1 MKEQE
6 LVKGNNI
13 GQNCGRGGS
22 CGGNGGSDEIY
33 VNQFGDFAG
42 LDSSCI
48 GDLMSTAEYLESL
61 ADLEEELHNKKT

>member
-6 LVKGNNI
+6 MVKGNNI
-13 GQNCGRGGS
+13 GQNFGRG
-22 CGGNGGSDEIY
+22 GGNGGGDEIY
-33 VNQFGDFAG
+33 VNQFGDFGG
-42 LDSSCI
+42 LDNSCI

>member
-1 MKEQE
+1 M
-6 LVKGNNI
+6 VKGNNY
-13 GQNCGRGGS
+13 GQNCGKGGS
-22 CGGNGGSDEIY
+22 FGGNGGGDEIY

-48 GDLMSTAEYLESL
+48 GGDLVSTAEYLESL

>member
-1 MKEQE
+1 MREQE
-6 LVKGNNI
+6 IVKGHSY

-22 CGGNGGSDEIY
+22 CGGNGSDEIY

-61 ADLEEELHNKKT
+61 ADLEEELHTKKT